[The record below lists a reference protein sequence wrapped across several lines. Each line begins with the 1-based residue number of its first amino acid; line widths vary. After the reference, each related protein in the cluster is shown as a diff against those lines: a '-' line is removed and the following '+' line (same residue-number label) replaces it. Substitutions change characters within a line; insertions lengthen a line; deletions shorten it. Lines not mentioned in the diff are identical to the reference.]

1 MKHVLIVW
9 VSLACLVMEYLIN
22 HCLLRRMKNKILWVH
37 TLMICATH
45 ACGWKYQ
52 ECFAGWGALLVIQ
65 SNDDDVLYAPYIL
78 PLFSVLCQAWIQFFY
93 TATWFW
99 TLCYAVDVR
108 RVLKSQG
115 ECTIC
120 YHIIAWL
127 SPAILTSV
135 GLLILYLPHAQ

>member
-1 MKHVLIVW
+1 VQSLMKCDEQ
-9 VSLACLVMEYLIN
+9 ADGY
-22 HCLLRRMKNKILWVH
+22 
-37 TLMICATH
+37 
-45 ACGWKYQ
+45 KYQ
-52 ECFAGWGALLVIQ
+52 EPFAEWRNLLITQ
-65 SNDDDVLYAPYIL
+65 SYNNVLFSPYIL
-78 PLFSVLCQAWIQFFY
+78 PLFSVLHQAWIQFFY

-108 RVLKSQG
+108 RMLKSQK

-135 GLLILYLPHAQ
+135 GLLILYVPNAK